1 MKPNA
6 TFKRSLGLGLLAVLL
21 LAVLTFVMLR
31 SGPLAATRVTVQPA
45 QRDSLAPAL
54 FGIGT
59 VQARRAY
66 FIGPTAAARVLRVM
80 VDVGDT
86 VQAGQLLAEMDPVDL
101 DERLA
106 ALDAALARAGSTAAA
121 AEAQRQDALARKELA
136 QMNARRDADLASRNF
151 ISAGALEARLQEQT
165 SAEAAVAAAAANLA
179 ATRQD
184 RDRLAAER
192 DGLRRQR
199 DNLRLLA
206 PAAGV
211 VTQRDAEPGST
222 VVAGQAVVQ
231 LVDPASLW
239 VNVRFD
245 QGRSA
250 GLAAGLSAEIA
261 LRSNPAQPLPG
272 RVARVEAVSDSV
284 TEERLAQVA
293 FDRLPAGVSMGEL
306 AEVTVSL
313 PATAESL
320 VVSNASLQRRAG
332 QVGVWLADG
341 DGLRFAPVRV
351 GLAGLDGRVQ
361 VLDGLQP
368 GDPVVEYSEKELGP
382 DSRVSVV
389 SSLPGRRP

>member
-136 QMNARRDADLASRNF
+136 
-151 ISAGALEARLQEQT
+151 
-165 SAEAAVAAAAANLA
+165 
-179 ATRQD
+179 
-184 RDRLAAER
+184 
-192 DGLRRQR
+192 
-199 DNLRLLA
+199 
-206 PAAGV
+206 
-211 VTQRDAEPGST
+211 
-222 VVAGQAVVQ
+222 
-231 LVDPASLW
+231 
-239 VNVRFD
+239 
-245 QGRSA
+245 
-250 GLAAGLSAEIA
+250 
-261 LRSNPAQPLPG
+261 
-272 RVARVEAVSDSV
+272 
-284 TEERLAQVA
+284 
-293 FDRLPAGVSMGEL
+293 
-306 AEVTVSL
+306 
-313 PATAESL
+313 
-320 VVSNASLQRRAG
+320 
-332 QVGVWLADG
+332 
-341 DGLRFAPVRV
+341 
-351 GLAGLDGRVQ
+351 
-361 VLDGLQP
+361 
-368 GDPVVEYSEKELGP
+368 
-382 DSRVSVV
+382 
-389 SSLPGRRP
+389 

>member
-1 MKPNA
+1 
-6 TFKRSLGLGLLAVLL
+6 
-21 LAVLTFVMLR
+21 
-31 SGPLAATRVTVQPA
+31 
-45 QRDSLAPAL
+45 
-54 FGIGT
+54 
-59 VQARRAY
+59 
-66 FIGPTAAARVLRVM
+66 
-80 VDVGDT
+80 

-101 DERLA
+101 DQRLA
-106 ALDAALARAGSTAAA
+106 ALDASLARAGSTAAA
-121 AEAQRQDALARKELA
+121 AEAQRRDVLAKKELA
-136 QMNARRDADLASRNF
+136 QMNARRYADLASQNF
-151 ISAGALEARLQEQT
+151 ISAGALEARLQEQA
-165 SAEAAVAAAAANLA
+165 SAEASVAAAVANLA
-179 ATRQD
+179 AARQD

-192 DGLRRQR
+192 DALRQQR

-211 VTQRDAEPGST
+211 VTQRQAEPGST

-250 GLAAGLSAEIA
+250 GLAAGLRAEIA

-320 VVSNASLQRRAG
+320 VVSNASLQRQGG

-341 DGLRFAPVRV
+341 DGLRFVPVRV

-382 DSRVSVV
+382 DQRVSVV
-389 SSLPGRRP
+389 ASLPGRKP

>member
-45 QRDSLAPAL
+45 QRASLAPAL

-199 DNLRLLA
+199 DKLRLLA

-222 VVAGQAVVQ
+222 VVAG
-231 LVDPASLW
+231 
-239 VNVRFD
+239 
-245 QGRSA
+245 
-250 GLAAGLSAEIA
+250 
-261 LRSNPAQPLPG
+261 
-272 RVARVEAVSDSV
+272 
-284 TEERLAQVA
+284 
-293 FDRLPAGVSMGEL
+293 
-306 AEVTVSL
+306 
-313 PATAESL
+313 
-320 VVSNASLQRRAG
+320 RR
-332 QVGVWLADG
+332 W
-341 DGLRFAPVRV
+341 
-351 GLAGLDGRVQ
+351 
-361 VLDGLQP
+361 
-368 GDPVVEYSEKELGP
+368 
-382 DSRVSVV
+382 
-389 SSLPGRRP
+389 SSSSTRPRCG